1 MNRKQLDDDDRED
14 EKGDDGSLDHVSA
27 DSKRDDSKR
36 ESFQDAFLATRV
48 DLHRKYIIAR
58 ATHPLRPYV
67 FLVVLPGQELE
78 ISRGEHVD
86 DDGGFGKEH
95 NDRRDDVER
104 SGRSHGAGGRAV
116 QYARRLSLSEWTRG
130 LRL

>member
-14 EKGDDGSLDHVSA
+14 EKGDDRSLDHVSA